1 MRSSKLRAFLIA
13 LMLLVFAAGLAFLL
27 YPSLWG
33 AAVDRKIS
41 LNAQGFL
48 NRDETAPTIPEVIV
62 TIDSPTESEE
72 TRDYPELWADMV
84 RYNETIYTQGQ
95 AGLSCE
101 QKKAV
106 RAGYDMDIIP
116 SDLAT
121 YGAEAKK
128 LLSDLQSRNQRM
140 FLVTFLILN
149 TADTKRQLDNNV
161 FQTNSIAQKYNC
173 SITALDYQQEEGMVS
188 SLPLGLNQIEI
199 QRGLTSSGVAIFV
212 PFTTQELFQDSPE
225 ALYYGINALSNNI
238 IMVDRKLLK
247 NPNGLILGTPGS
259 GKSFSA
265 KREISNVFLAT
276 GDDIMICDPEGEYF
290 PLVQR
295 LEGQVIKISPT
306 SRHHINPMDINL
318 NYSDEENP
326 LSLKS
331 DFILSLCELI
341 VGGKDGL
348 QPVEKTII
356 DRCVQ
361 MVYQDYLNDPKPEN
375 MPILDKVQ
383 ETVRRFSQPHKK
395 QRDYLLKGIVFC
407 GCCDHA
413 LSYVANKQPYFHC
426 RRSQA
431 AENGPC
437 HDLKVDALELEQV
450 IFQTIKAQLEAVLS
464 IRMDGSISLDTVVAE
479 RTEYERQIE
488 ALEDS
493 KQSLFEQYIMGEID
507 VGNYKS
513 QKAFYDA
520 SILKAKNAHAAIAA
534 QAKKKKE
541 EQNRQSSRTE
551 IAKAIT
557 DAEGLTPEL
566 VSLLIEKVYIFP
578 DKRIEIAYKVN
589 DLFD

>member
-1 MRSSKLRAFLIA
+1 LTQEDFSRFGRNSIETGYFLERVFPLFHTRFISVSDDYDSDNYKGDTGGMDVAFKYLISEYYSRDMSIKTKSA
-13 LMLLVFAAGLAFLL
+13 KYAKMQRGEYQSTICPYGYRKSADGRMDPDPEAATVVQLIFQLAAEGKNAPSIAKEL
-27 YPSLWG
+27 YKRGIPTP
-33 AAVDRKIS
+33 AEYKIARGQKTHDIS
-41 LNAQGFL
+41 RTHGIWC
-48 NRDETAPTIPEVIV
+48 DSTI
-62 TIDSPTESEE
+62 
-72 TRDYPELWADMV
+72 V
-84 RYNETIYTQGQ
+84 RYLADERYTGTYII
-95 AGLSCE
+95 G
-101 QKKAV
+101 KRAV
-106 RAGYDMDIIP
+106 LEVGENNSRFKDRSKWYIIP
-116 SDLAT
+116 DHHPAIVD
-121 YGAEAKK
+121 K
-128 LLSDLQSRNQRM
+128 
-140 FLVTFLILN
+140 
-149 TADTKRQLDNNV
+149 
-161 FQTNSIAQKYNC
+161 
-173 SITALDYQQEEGMVS
+173 AL
-188 SLPLGLNQIEI
+188 
-199 QRGLTSSGVAIFV
+199 F
-212 PFTTQELFQDSPE
+212 
-225 ALYYGINALSNNI
+225 
-238 IMVDRKLLK
+238 
-247 NPNGLILGTPGS
+247 
-259 GKSFSA
+259 
-265 KREISNVFLAT
+265 
-276 GDDIMICDPEGEYF
+276 
-290 PLVQR
+290 
-295 LEGQVIKISPT
+295 
-306 SRHHINPMDINL
+306 
-318 NYSDEENP
+318 
-326 LSLKS
+326 
-331 DFILSLCELI
+331 
-341 VGGKDGL
+341 
-348 QPVEKTII
+348 
-356 DRCVQ
+356 
-361 MVYQDYLNDPKPEN
+361 
-375 MPILDKVQ
+375 DKVQ
-383 ETVRRFSQPHKK
+383 ESVRRFSQPHKK

-464 IRMDGSISLDTVVAE
+464 IRMDGSINLDTVVAE
-479 RTEYERQIE
+479 RTEYEKQIE

>member
-1 MRSSKLRAFLIA
+1 MTQEDFSRFGRNSIETGYFLERVFPLFHTRFISVSDDYDSDNYKGDTGGMDVAFKYLISEYYSRDMSIKTKSA
-13 LMLLVFAAGLAFLL
+13 KYAKMQRGEYQSTICPYGYRKSADGRMDPDPEAATVVQLIFQLAAEGKNAPSIAKEL
-27 YPSLWG
+27 YKRGIPTP
-33 AAVDRKIS
+33 AEYKIARGQKTHDIS
-41 LNAQGFL
+41 RTHGIWC
-48 NRDETAPTIPEVIV
+48 DSTI
-62 TIDSPTESEE
+62 
-72 TRDYPELWADMV
+72 V
-84 RYNETIYTQGQ
+84 RYLADERYTGTYII
-95 AGLSCE
+95 G
-101 QKKAV
+101 KRAV
-106 RAGYDMDIIP
+106 LEVGENNSRFKDRSKWYIIP
-116 SDLAT
+116 DHHPAIVD
-121 YGAEAKK
+121 K
-128 LLSDLQSRNQRM
+128 
-140 FLVTFLILN
+140 
-149 TADTKRQLDNNV
+149 
-161 FQTNSIAQKYNC
+161 
-173 SITALDYQQEEGMVS
+173 AL
-188 SLPLGLNQIEI
+188 
-199 QRGLTSSGVAIFV
+199 F
-212 PFTTQELFQDSPE
+212 
-225 ALYYGINALSNNI
+225 
-238 IMVDRKLLK
+238 
-247 NPNGLILGTPGS
+247 
-259 GKSFSA
+259 
-265 KREISNVFLAT
+265 
-276 GDDIMICDPEGEYF
+276 
-290 PLVQR
+290 
-295 LEGQVIKISPT
+295 
-306 SRHHINPMDINL
+306 
-318 NYSDEENP
+318 
-326 LSLKS
+326 
-331 DFILSLCELI
+331 
-341 VGGKDGL
+341 
-348 QPVEKTII
+348 
-356 DRCVQ
+356 
-361 MVYQDYLNDPKPEN
+361 
-375 MPILDKVQ
+375 DKVQ
-383 ETVRRFSQPHKK
+383 ESVRRFSQPHKK

-464 IRMDGSISLDTVVAE
+464 IRMDGSINLDTVVAE
-479 RTEYERQIE
+479 RTEYEKQIE